1 MRRIFLCSVIM
12 TFCLATPVFSQ
23 FVVTDP
29 ALTQLSQIT
38 WAKELKQAYE
48 QFKVLDNSR
57 NILTESLDLYRKVS
71 GLIQNSKMVLNV
83 LKLQGE
89 MLKISATECSRTDI
103 YTQEGYNAYTKVLN
117 DIMEESITSFDLL
130 RTIIIK
136 RLISPD
142 LKMTD
147 GERLKIIIDLDA
159 KLRAQQ
165 DKLLDERAR
174 FNTVNDAIK
183 RIAALKS
190 DKS

>member
-12 TFCLATPVFSQ
+12 TFCLATPAFSQ

-130 RTIIIK
+130 RTII
-136 RLISPD
+136 SPD

-159 KLRAQQ
+159 KLRA
-165 DKLLDERAR
+165 
-174 FNTVNDAIK
+174 
-183 RIAALKS
+183 
-190 DKS
+190 

>member
-12 TFCLATPVFSQ
+12 TFCLATPAFSQ
-23 FVVTDP
+23 FVVSDP

-38 WAKELKQAYE
+38 WAKELEQAYE

-103 YTQEGYNAYTKVLN
+103 YTQEGIMPIPKCSMILWRRVLHPL
-117 DIMEESITSFDLL
+117 TFYAPSF
-130 RTIIIK
+130 R
-136 RLISPD
+136 
-142 LKMTD
+142 
-147 GERLKIIIDLDA
+147 
-159 KLRAQQ
+159 
-165 DKLLDERAR
+165 
-174 FNTVNDAIK
+174 
-183 RIAALKS
+183 RI
-190 DKS
+190 

>member
-12 TFCLATPVFSQ
+12 TFCLATPAFSQ
-23 FVVTDP
+23 FVVSDP

-38 WAKELKQAYE
+38 WAKELEQAYE

-89 MLKISATECSRTDI
+89 MLKISATECSCTDI

-130 RTIIIK
+130 RTI
-136 RLISPD
+136 ISPD

>member
-23 FVVTDP
+23 FVVSDP

-38 WAKELKQAYE
+38 WAKELEQAYE

-103 YTQEGYNAYTKVLN
+103 CRRGIMPIPKCSMILWRRVLHPL
-117 DIMEESITSFDLL
+117 TFYAPSF
-130 RTIIIK
+130 R
-136 RLISPD
+136 
-142 LKMTD
+142 
-147 GERLKIIIDLDA
+147 
-159 KLRAQQ
+159 
-165 DKLLDERAR
+165 
-174 FNTVNDAIK
+174 
-183 RIAALKS
+183 RI
-190 DKS
+190 

>member
-1 MRRIFLCSVIM
+1 MKRIFLCSVVM
-12 TFCLATPVFSQ
+12 AVLSAVPAYSQ
-23 FVVTDP
+23 WVVSDP

-48 QFKVLDNSR
+48 QFKVLDKSR
-57 NILTESLDLYRKVS
+57 NILTESLDLYRQVS
-71 GLIQNSKMVLNV
+71 GVIKNSKVVLNV
-83 LKLQGE
+83 LQLQGE
-89 MLKISATECSRTDI
+89 MLKVSATECSRSDI
-103 YTQEGYNAYTKVLN
+103 YTQEGYAAYTKVLN
-117 DIMEESITSFDLL
+117 EIMDESTTSFDLL
-130 RTIIIK
+130 RTI
-136 RLISPD
+136 ISPD

-159 KLRAQQ
+159 KLREQQ
-165 DKLLDERAR
+165 NRLLDERAR

>member
-23 FVVTDP
+23 FVVSDP

-38 WAKELKQAYE
+38 WAKELEQAYE

-103 YTQEGYNAYTKVLN
+103 YTQEGYNAYPN
-117 DIMEESITSFDLL
+117 S
-130 RTIIIK
+130 
-136 RLISPD
+136 
-142 LKMTD
+142 
-147 GERLKIIIDLDA
+147 G
-159 KLRAQQ
+159 
-165 DKLLDERAR
+165 
-174 FNTVNDAIK
+174 
-183 RIAALKS
+183 
-190 DKS
+190 